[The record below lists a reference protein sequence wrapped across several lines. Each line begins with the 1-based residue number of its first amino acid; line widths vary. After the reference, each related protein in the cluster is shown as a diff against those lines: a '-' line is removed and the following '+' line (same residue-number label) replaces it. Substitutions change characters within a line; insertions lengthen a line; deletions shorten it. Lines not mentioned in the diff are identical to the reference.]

1 MAHQQVP
8 MWAAEADIDEE
19 VDSILAIGN
28 YGQGH
33 FEDAPIQ
40 HPQFDEASI
49 IAIQQHMAQ
58 QAAFSQIPDVVKA
71 FIVRFYQAVLD
82 NNLDEITVA
91 YESGWNK
98 YTEKFYSR
106 TEWPEAEV
114 IAPLVNDDP
123 IFLILYRE
131 LYYRHVYSRLQPNI
145 DDRFHS
151 YENSCELFNYLL
163 NSDGPVKLELPEQWL
178 WDIIDEFI
186 YQYQVFCTWRS
197 KVKSKTDE
205 ELLML
210 AEGGPVWSSYSVLNV
225 LYSLMQKSK
234 INDYIMAQREGKS
247 PEEIAEIIGEFGQRP
262 LYRMLGYFSIIGLLR
277 VHVLLGDFTLA
288 LKVMEN
294 VELNQKSP
302 FTRVTA
308 CHVTTYYYVGFCYIM
323 LRRYPDAIRTFVTI
337 LNFIL
342 RMRQYH
348 TRSYQYDQISKTAD
362 RMYALFAIC
371 NALSPTRLDDNIA
384 NVAKERF
391 NDQYSKIS
399 RGGPEAISAFEEL
412 FLYACP
418 KFICANP
425 PPYEDANAMATLLQP
440 SSPTDSANTGFDA
453 TQRHLALFLSDVAAQ
468 SPVPTLRSFLKLY
481 TSLDAKKLANFLD
494 ADEEEMVQEMMVM
507 KQASKSLS
515 RVPGGEFA
523 GLLDGQVITTS
534 DLNFVIDEMVHITE
548 STVGRRYAGWFIKNT
563 ERTQKIFDD
572 LKHMPLPTPP
582 ASILNNASG
591 ISGGANPGL
600 AASAIAASVAAP
612 AVVPKEVVDA
622 QAQAQAQAQKAASAQ
637 KKVAWGGVRV

>member
-1 MAHQQVP
+1 MAQQRLAL
-8 MWAAEADIDEE
+8 WNAEEDMEEE
-19 VDSILAIGN
+19 VDLLAIGN
-28 YGQGH
+28 YGQNVQY
-33 FEDAPIQ
+33 EDAHLHQ
-40 HPQFDEASI
+40 PQIDESTL
-49 IAIQQHMAQ
+49 IAMQQHMAQ
-58 QAAFSQIPDVVKA
+58 QAAFSQIPDVVKS
-71 FIVRFYQAVLD
+71 FIVHFHQAVLD
-82 NNLDEITVA
+82 NNLAEITVA

-98 YTEKFYSR
+98 YTEKFYAR
-106 TEWPEAEV
+106 TEWPEAEL

-163 NSDGPVKLELPEQWL
+163 NSEGPVQLELPEQWL

-197 KVKSKTDE
+197 KVSSKTQD

-210 AEGGPVWSSYSVLNV
+210 ADGGPVWSSYSVLNV

-234 INDYIMAQREGKS
+234 VNEYIVAQREGKT
-247 PEEIAEIIGEFGQRP
+247 PDEIAEIVGEYGQRP

-277 VHVLLGDFTLA
+277 VHVHLGDFTLG
-288 LKVMEN
+288 LKMMDN

-308 CHVTTYYYVGFCYIM
+308 CHVATYYYVGFCYIM

-337 LNFIL
+337 LNFIM

-371 NALSPTRLDDNIA
+371 HALSPSRLDDNIA
-384 NVAKERF
+384 NIARERYGEQF
-391 NDQYSKIS
+391 TKIS
-399 RGGPEAISAFEEL
+399 RGGADALAAAEEL

-418 KFICANP
+418 KFITANP
-425 PPYEDANAMATLLQP
+425 PPYDDPAALNALISA
-440 SSPTDSANTGFDA
+440 SGEVESPTQASTPQTDSTH
-453 TQRHLALFLSDVAAQ
+453 RHLELFLEDVAAQ
-468 SPVPTLRSFLKLY
+468 LPVPTLRSFLKLY
-481 TSLDAKKLANFLD
+481 TSLGAKKLANFLD
-494 ADEEEMVQEMMVM
+494 ADEEELVQEMMVL
-507 KQASKSLS
+507 KQASRSIS
-515 RVPGGEFA
+515 RVA
-523 GLLDGQVITTS
+523 GSDGSSLLDGQTITTS
-534 DLNFVIDEMVHITE
+534 DLNFVIDENMVHIAE

-563 ERTQKIFDD
+563 ERTQKILDD
-572 LKHMPLPTPP
+572 LRSMPLPTPP
-582 ASILNNASG
+582 KSTGQSAFTTSTPG
-591 ISGGANPGL
+591 TGG
-600 AASAIAASVAAP
+600 
-612 AVVPKEVVDA
+612 DA
-622 QAQAQAQAQKAASAQ
+622 QNQSRGSRNTGH
-637 KKVAWGGVRV
+637 KVAWGGVKVT

>member
-1 MAHQQVP
+1 MSQQRMAL
-8 MWAAEADIDEE
+8 WAAEADIDED
-19 VDSILAIGN
+19 VDLSLAIGN
-28 YGQGH
+28 YGQNDH
-33 FEDAPIQ
+33 YEDAPI
-40 HPQFDEASI
+40 PQPQIDESTLLAM
-49 IAIQQHMAQ
+49 QQHMAQ
-58 QAAFSQIPDVVKA
+58 QAAFAQIPDVVKG
-71 FIVRFYQAVLD
+71 FIVHFHQAVLD
-82 NNLDEITVA
+82 NNLAEITVA

-98 YTEKFYSR
+98 YTEKFYAR

-163 NSDGPVKLELPEQWL
+163 NSDGPVQLELPEQWL

-197 KVKSKTDE
+197 KPKSKTDD
-205 ELLML
+205 ELAML
-210 AEGGPVWSSYSVLNV
+210 AEAGPVWSSYSVLNV
-225 LYSLMQKSK
+225 LYSLMQKSR
-234 INDYIMAQREGKS
+234 INEYIVAQREGKS
-247 PEEIAEIIGEFGQRP
+247 PEEIAEIVGEYGQRP

-288 LKVMEN
+288 LKVMDN
-294 VELNQKSP
+294 IELNQKSP

-337 LNFIL
+337 LNFIM
-342 RMRQYH
+342 RMKQYH

-371 NALSPTRLDDNIA
+371 HALSPSRLDDNIA
-384 NVAKERF
+384 NIAKERF
-391 NDQYSKIS
+391 NEQYAKMS
-399 RGGPEAISAFEEL
+399 RGGQDALAAFEEL

-418 KFICANP
+418 KFIAANS
-425 PPYEDANAMATLLQP
+425 PPYEDPAALQTLLSP
-440 SSPTDSANTGFDA
+440 SSPSDSTTDVSAAPQLDA
-453 TQRHLALFLSDVAAQ
+453 THRHLSLFLADVAAQ

-481 TSLDAKKLANFLD
+481 TSLGAKKLANFLD
-494 ADEEEMVQEMMVM
+494 EDEEEMVQEMMVV
-507 KQASKSLS
+507 KQASRSLS
-515 RVPGGEFA
+515 RVPGTEGT
-523 GLLDGQVITTS
+523 GLLEGQTITTS
-534 DLNFVIDEMVHITE
+534 DLNFVIDENMVHIAE

-563 ERTQKIFDD
+563 ERTQKILDD
-572 LKHMPLPTPP
+572 LKHAPLPAPKRPSQQQP
-582 ASILNNASG
+582 AAE
-591 ISGGANPGL
+591 AQQQK
-600 AASAIAASVAAP
+600 P
-612 AVVPKEVVDA
+612 AGKTG
-622 QAQAQAQAQKAASAQ
+622 Q
-637 KKVAWGGVRV
+637 KVAWGGVKA